1 MVEIIKQSDKFIF
14 EVKGFHKLWALKS
27 RIIIL
32 SDHIVNVRKSDES
45 LTGWK
50 GWRVPGTYLPGVI
63 IAGSYYGKGEKI
75 FWDVMNVEKS
85 IVVDLKDE
93 RYTKLIIEVEN
104 VEEAIKQLVQ

>member
-1 MVEIIKQSDKFIF
+1 MVDIRKQSDDFIF
-14 EVKGFHKLWALKS
+14 EVKGFHKIWALKS
-27 RIIIL
+27 SITIPAA
-32 SDHIVNVRKSDES
+32 HIVNVRRNEEPLS
-45 LTGWK
+45 GWK

-63 IAGSYYGKGEKI
+63 IAGSYYRKGEKI

-104 VEEAIKQLVQ
+104 VEEAIKTLAG